1 MVWVRALFD
10 PQTGIAL
17 RTIHDRMKTTW
28 TVESLV
34 DAAVMSRS
42 AFAAR
47 FKELLGQTPLEYV
60 TEWRMQKAM
69 QLLQQR
75 DKKLIDVARLVGYES
90 DAAFSKAFK
99 RVVGA
104 NPGEYLKRGFEGHG
118 NAGMAEDF

>member
-1 MVWVRALFD
+1 VNT
-10 PQTGIAL
+10 P
-17 RTIHDRMKTTW
+17 W
-28 TVESLV
+28 TVESLAG
-34 DAAVMSRS
+34 AAGMSRS

-75 DKKLIDVARLVGYES
+75 DKKLMDIARLVGYES

-104 NPGEYLKRGFEGHG
+104 NPGGYFKRDFEGNG
-118 NAGMAEDF
+118 NTGIVKDF